1 MDIGSGGEGRKE
13 EICVSYPIQVC
24 TVHIYMK
31 DYYMYEVLCLFQER
45 GALSLIPILEKKVET
60 VIMICS
66 TYDTDLGPFVLFG
79 AYLLRVGCTTYVWSM
94 FMHHM
99 YHQHVLA
106 RFCLSSFSFLNT
118 SGYMIC
124 ELATDPR
131 TECPETLNP
140 CGTTTNLR
148 DQ

>member
-1 MDIGSGGEGRKE
+1 
-13 EICVSYPIQVC
+13 
-24 TVHIYMK
+24 
-31 DYYMYEVLCLFQER
+31 
-45 GALSLIPILEKKVET
+45 
-60 VIMICS
+60 MICS
-66 TYDTDLGPFVLFG
+66 IVHTTQIWGLLFG
-79 AYLLRVGCTTYVWSM
+79 AYLLRVVCTTYVWSM
-94 FMHHM
+94 LMHHM

-148 DQ
+148 DR